1 MVITLGEATLAA
13 TQSRNSTGSPI
24 GPANLTM
31 SLSPGV
37 ALREYV
43 GADRVT
49 GEHLKCDRGAVSF
62 GVERIFASPAAALDY
77 VKGDFISE
85 DCEGELKFDGNT
97 VFRDAVVTSRSVAV
111 VGCAVAV
118 NYVIEG

>member
-1 MVITLGEATLAA
+1 MVITLGKATLAA

-49 GEHLKCDRGAVSF
+49 GEHLKCDRGVVTFSI
-62 GVERIFASPAAALDY
+62 ERIYSTPGDALGY
-77 VKGDFISE
+77 VTGDFLSE
-85 DCEGELKFDGNT
+85 DCEGELKFDGDT